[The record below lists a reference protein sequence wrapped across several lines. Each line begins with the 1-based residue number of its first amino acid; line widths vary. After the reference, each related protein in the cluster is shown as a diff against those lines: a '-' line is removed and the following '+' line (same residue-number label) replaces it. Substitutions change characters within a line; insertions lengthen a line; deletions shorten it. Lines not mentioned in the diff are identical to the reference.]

1 MKVLKVSDALAFD
14 ALEEGALFSVGEGS
28 SHLLRFSSDPVSSIV
43 LQFTPPAILYD
54 LTIGLHA
61 HKNHLLSLNIA
72 LYLGIFKEF

>member
-28 SHLLRFSSDPVSSIV
+28 SHLRFSSDPVSSIV

-61 HKNHLLSLNIA
+61 HINHLLGLNIA